1 MGCGVECP
9 MLPIAEDWGLE
20 DPVGLPLMSIEVRG
34 IQSSITCRGF
44 LLRPPTLRKVSLD
57 STISHEC
64 SVVVITGRC
73 QRLNPGSNPG
83 TRTKISGFT
92 YYVVRRFAGH
102 SNRLVVTLHQYT
114 LQLDLV
120 GLRGVN
126 NPVQIVENLVSF
138 EKGKQKLLHQQ
149 LIQ

>member
-1 MGCGVECP
+1 
-9 MLPIAEDWGLE
+9 
-20 DPVGLPLMSIEVRG
+20 MSIEVHE

-114 LQLDLV
+114 LQLDSV
-120 GLRGVN
+120 GLLGVN
-126 NPVQIVENLVSF
+126 NPGQIVQPRVSF
-138 EKGKQKLLHQQ
+138 GILKQR
-149 LIQ
+149 

>member
-1 MGCGVECP
+1 
-9 MLPIAEDWGLE
+9 
-20 DPVGLPLMSIEVRG
+20 MSIEVRG
-34 IQSSITCRGF
+34 IQSSRTYRGF
-44 LLRPPTLRKVSLD
+44 LLRPPTLRKVSLE

-92 YYVVRRFAGH
+92 YYVVRRFVGH

>member
-1 MGCGVECP
+1 
-9 MLPIAEDWGLE
+9 
-20 DPVGLPLMSIEVRG
+20 
-34 IQSSITCRGF
+34 
-44 LLRPPTLRKVSLD
+44 
-57 STISHEC
+57 
-64 SVVVITGRC
+64 VVITGRC

-120 GLRGVN
+120 G
-126 NPVQIVENLVSF
+126 
-138 EKGKQKLLHQQ
+138 
-149 LIQ
+149 